1 MILDDI
7 RAVYE
12 EYTAQV
18 SRLERERKAW
28 DGLFGMGKKLADDP
42 CHERFLDELEKL
54 LKAFAEEKPSSDDIR
69 GVLDFIY
76 RISCD
81 EDQPSS
87 ALMPMNAVHS
97 LTVKL
102 AGQLS
107 PQDAAALLEQYTA
120 DYPKSRRFPVH
131 KTVVKTLERAKN
143 R

>member
-54 LKAFAEEKPSSDDIR
+54 LKAFAEEKPSSGDIR

-97 LTVKL
+97 LTVEL